1 MAEERYATYP
11 SLRDR
16 VVFVTGG
23 GSGIGASIVEHFCR
37 QGSRVSFVDID
48 AAAATTLV
56 EDIAAHGHAR
66 PRFIECDLKDIEAL
80 RRAIG
85 SVIGEDGPIRV
96 LVNNAANDQ
105 RHPLEEITPAYFE
118 DRIAVNIR
126 HQLFAAQAVRKPMA
140 QAGGG
145 SIVNMG
151 SISYMLGQGGMAC
164 YSLSKAA
171 VWGLTRSLATDLGPE
186 NIRVNMIVPG
196 WVMTERQKTLWL
208 TPEAEAEMMN
218 GQCMK
223 RHLMPEDLARMVL
236 FFGAD
241 DSAMCT
247 AQAYIVDG
255 GWL

>member
-1 MAEERYATYP
+1 MAEQRYASYP

-23 GSGIGASIVEHFCR
+23 GSGIGASIVEHFCA

-48 AAAATTLV
+48 AASATKLADDVAAL
-56 EDIAAHGHAR
+56 GHPR
-66 PRFIECDLKDIEAL
+66 PRFIACDLKDIEAL
-80 RRAIG
+80 RRAIR
-85 SVIGEDGPIRV
+85 SVIEADGPIRV
-96 LVNNAANDQ
+96 LVNNAANDD
-105 RHPLEEITPAYFE
+105 RHPLDGITTAYFD

-140 QAGGG
+140 EAGGG
-145 SIVNMG
+145 SIINMG

-164 YSLSKAA
+164 YSLAKAA

-186 NIRVNMIVPG
+186 NIRVNMVVPG
-196 WVMTERQKTLWL
+196 WVMTERQKKLWL
-208 TPEAEAEMMN
+208 TPESEAEMMR
-218 GQCMK
+218 GQCLK
-223 RHLMPEDLARMVL
+223 RHLMPADLARLVL

>member
-1 MAEERYATYP
+1 MADERYASYP

-23 GSGIGASIVEHFCR
+23 GSGIGASIVEHFCA

-48 AAAATTLV
+48 AAPATKLV
-56 EDIAAHGHAR
+56 DSIAARGDPR
-66 PRFIECDLKDIEAL
+66 PRFIACDLKDIEAL

-85 SVIGEDGPIRV
+85 QVIEADGPIRV
-96 LVNNAANDQ
+96 LVNNAANDD
-105 RHPLEEITPAYFE
+105 RHKLDEITPAYFD
-118 DRIAVNIR
+118 DRVAVNIR

-145 SIVNMG
+145 SIVNLG
-151 SISYMLGQGGMAC
+151 SISYMIGQGGMAC

-186 NIRVNMIVPG
+186 NIRVNMVVPG
-196 WVMTERQKTLWL
+196 WVMTERQKKLWL
-208 TPEAEAEMMN
+208 TPEAEAEMMQA
-218 GQCMK
+218 QCLK